1 MPATC
6 FNSLPLGAG
15 AIAQRCRLSLQGLS
29 ETWLR
34 YGVRPARRSRPY
46 CSGGLKCNL
55 QEYAHGCGCRCFAR
69 LRRACLLVC

>member
-6 FNSLPLGAG
+6 FNCLPRGAG

-34 YGVRPARRSRPY
+34 YGVRPAFRSD
-46 CSGGLKCNL
+46 L
-55 QEYAHGCGCRCFAR
+55 YA
-69 LRRACLLVC
+69 LVG